1 MNLAA
6 VGSAGFRTFSLDEQI
21 SMVQVSMFPIVV
33 VVMSLEYDF
42 ERNKYTWFKW
52 SDAERDIIF
61 NYFEPFRCLE
71 KALHLMGHVV
81 HRLEPDTTEL
91 SFLCGLYLID
101 SG

>member
-1 MNLAA
+1 
-6 VGSAGFRTFSLDEQI
+6 LDEQI

-33 VVMSLEYDF
+33 VIMSLEYDI

-52 SDAERDIIF
+52 SDSERDIIF
-61 NYFEPFRCLE
+61 HYFEPFRCLE
-71 KALHLMGHVV
+71 KALHLMGRVV
-81 HRLEPDTTEL
+81 HQLEPDTTEL